1 MFYIGFEVEAGAP
14 PVSVGIVLLENRV
27 SCDITLLQSLHGM
40 NPSALFKCL
49 PEVAALK
56 LFIEAA
62 CKFFNADNGFRW
74 MVMQKTGLSQF
85 FCLWI

>member
-14 PVSVGIVLLENRV
+14 PVFVGIVLFENRI
-27 SCDITLLQSLHGM
+27 SRDITLLQSIHGM

-56 LFIEAA
+56 LCIEAA
-62 CKFFNADNGFRW
+62 CKYLNVHNGFRW
-74 MVMQKTGLSQF
+74 MVMQKKLA
-85 FCLWI
+85 